1 MLPRSA
7 RNRQGH
13 GALQGGCVLLRCRPV
28 RCQVEGLQQSL
39 GRDWGQRFAV
49 FFRFGNG
56 GFSGIYMGFNGIL
69 VGFNGISMGFDG
81 SSWDLIIIECD
92 SNGFNGMFIVR
103 RGCFHHQTGD
113 FSIHWNMDLG

>member
-1 MLPRSA
+1 MLFKVGVSCYAAVLSDAKLKGFSSRSA
-7 RNRQGH
+7 
-13 GALQGGCVLLRCRPV
+13 ATGGNDLP
-28 RCQVEGLQQSL
+28 
-39 GRDWGQRFAV
+39 F